1 MMNNFDLK
9 SSFNKISNDHFIQ
22 INDELDNAL
31 KIGKYDNKYAFVV
44 RGKTNRIKFKS
55 SGFVTLLLSHLETNE
70 KQLVFILEKDTLLDV
85 FIKLIEDIKQSLKDT
100 DVKNK
105 LDLAYSRWLLW
116 KELFSNANNGLLTE
130 NKIQG
135 LIGELLFLEQVMMK
149 YYSPKEAIFSWG
161 GANYNKKDFEFNK
174 TWCEIKTTLNSNS
187 RIRISSLEQLYAEN
201 KGYLVITDLQK
212 TTLNEISININD
224 LVNKIVKKINI
235 PELVDVFANKL
246 SEQGYAYSETYSEYN
261 YILISRKFYL
271 VDDTFPKLTTKNI
284 PTVITDAQYTIESLL
299 LRNYLVNE
307 SEVFASARTT
317 KTI

>member
-1 MMNNFDLK
+1 MFLQK
-9 SSFNKISNDHFIQ
+9 
-22 INDELDNAL
+22 
-31 KIGKYDNKYAFVV
+31 
-44 RGKTNRIKFKS
+44 
-55 SGFVTLLLSHLETNE
+55 
-70 KQLVFILEKDTLLDV
+70 
-85 FIKLIEDIKQSLKDT
+85 
-100 DVKNK
+100 
-105 LDLAYSRWLLW
+105 
-116 KELFSNANNGLLTE
+116 
-130 NKIQG
+130 
-135 LIGELLFLEQVMMK
+135 LLFIPVK
-149 YYSPKEAIFSWG
+149 TC
-161 GANYNKKDFEFNK
+161 YNKKDFEFNK

-212 TTLNEISININD
+212 TTLNEISINLND